1 MIIKEVRNSRIAIHD
16 LNQPVWEGNKPTALE
31 NEDFSKI
38 ELLTSIGKSVVWFQ
52 NENNGSKVTIKA
64 MEEDSN
70 GVWWISES
78 NKLMFLPSNFQLHLS
93 FLPLQK
99 LTLVEPFCS
108 DVKTE
113 IIQMPLSLN
122 STSVTNF
129 EFSKD
134 SQYVSYTFL
143 NTTSDLKS
151 ATVFVKLDGKPCER
165 KYKTKQFDCDD
176 FYNSI
181 SLSTDTEFTLDNF
194 VIYNKKCK
202 F

>member
-1 MIIKEVRNSRIAIHD
+1 MKED
-16 LNQPVWEGNKPTALE
+16 T
-31 NEDFSKI
+31 
-38 ELLTSIGKSVVWFQ
+38 
-52 NENNGSKVTIKA
+52 
-64 MEEDSN
+64 N

-78 NKLMFLPSNFQLHLS
+78 KKLSFLPSNFQLHLS

-99 LTLVEPFCS
+99 LPLVEPFCS

-113 IIQMPLSLN
+113 IIQLPLSLS

-134 SQYVSYTFL
+134 SQYVSYIFL
-143 NTTSDLKS
+143 NTTSDLKN
-151 ATVFVKLDGKPCER
+151 ATVIVKLDGKPCER
-165 KYKTKQFDCDD
+165 NYKTKKFECED

-194 VIYNKKCK
+194 VIYNKRCK
-202 F
+202 L

>member
-1 MIIKEVRNSRIAIHD
+1 MIKEVQNSRIAIHD
-16 LNQPVWEGNKPTALE
+16 LNQPVWEGNKPTVLE

-52 NENNGSKVTIKA
+52 NEKNGSKVTIKA

-78 NKLMFLPSNFQLHLS
+78 NKLLFLPSNFQLHLS

-99 LTLVEPFCS
+99 LPLVEPFCS

-113 IIQMPLSLN
+113 IIQMPLSLS
-122 STSVTNF
+122 STTVTNF

-143 NTTSDLKS
+143 NTTSDLKN
-151 ATVFVKLDGKPCER
+151 ATVIVKLDGKPCER
-165 KYKTKQFDCDD
+165 NYKTKKFECDD

-194 VIYNKKCK
+194 VIYNKRCK
-202 F
+202 L

>member
-1 MIIKEVRNSRIAIHD
+1 MRYKHST
-16 LNQPVWEGNKPTALE
+16 WESNKPTALE

-38 ELLTSIGKSVVWFQ
+38 ELLISIDKSVVWFQ
-52 NENNGSKVTIKA
+52 KENKGSKVTIKA
-64 MEEDSN
+64 MKEDTN

-78 NKLMFLPSNFQLHLS
+78 KQLSFLPSNFQLHLS

-99 LTLVEPFCS
+99 LPLVEPFCS

-113 IIQMPLSLN
+113 IIQMPLSLS

-129 EFSKD
+129 EFSKNN
-134 SQYVSYTFL
+134 QYVSYTFL
-143 NTTSDLKS
+143 NTTSDLKN
-151 ATVFVKLDGKPCER
+151 ATVVVKLDGKPCER
-165 KYKTKQFDCDD
+165 NYKAKKFECDD

-194 VIYNKKCK
+194 VIYNKRCK
-202 F
+202 L